1 MSISLPRNLGLYI
14 YISTSNFLHTTSYY
28 LIKSNKKAIKR
39 WVDMSRKQ
47 SLKLALS
54 FKETVR
60 DLEIYNFLTTEIKDE
75 MGISTYIK
83 MLIAEDMKKRKNQN

>member
-1 MSISLPRNLGLYI
+1 
-14 YISTSNFLHTTSYY
+14 
-28 LIKSNKKAIKR
+28 
-39 WVDMSRKQ
+39 MSRKQ

-83 MLIAEDMKKRKNQN
+83 MLIAEDMKKRGIQN